1 MNCIKEIKLKDYPKN
16 NTPIIN
22 VLDNGISYLLIDK
35 WPMEQG
41 YFSDEE
47 INHFE
52 QKLSEIVGAKVVQE
66 DRDRFTILTNDLEKI
81 TQLQIYLEEKAKDF
95 LLGKTPASSVRINLR
110 AKEINALI
118 QEKTTNFFQKEGLK
132 YVKKDLAY
140 VLNTKEYRAEY
151 GFAFLEY
158 HPQYQYRIVL
168 FIQLKEVEKI
178 YNKIDGATILA
189 PTYVFPLSYFLDK
202 DNYIN
207 NNPQWLIQG
216 KQGIEPFAEALKEN
230 YTKYVKDFIPFISQP
245 QNMLNFLLNEVAT
258 GKKYALRE
266 NNFMRILI
274 LMKLLDYPMAEVE
287 AKAREFKTYYKE
299 DDKDIIEEAY
309 QQMDAVV
316 SGAW

>member
-95 LLGKTPASSVRINLR
+95 LLGKTLADSMRINLR

-118 QEKTTNFFQKEGLK
+118 QEKTTDFFQKEGLK

-216 KQGIEPFAEALKEN
+216 EQGIEPFAEALKEN

-274 LMKLLDYPMAEVE
+274 LMKLLGYPNEEIQDKAE
-287 AKAREFKTYYKE
+287 EFKSKLANY
-299 DDKDIIEEAY
+299 IESLKQKYY
-309 QQMDAVV
+309 QQIDAVV